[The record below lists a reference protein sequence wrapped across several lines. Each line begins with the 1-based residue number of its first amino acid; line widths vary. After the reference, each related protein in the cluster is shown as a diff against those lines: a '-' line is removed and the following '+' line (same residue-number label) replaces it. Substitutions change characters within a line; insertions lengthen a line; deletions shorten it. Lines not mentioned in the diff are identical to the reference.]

1 MTSLSLAEL
10 QNYLASLYR
19 GEARITHVEELGVE
33 RAKVSEPFLE
43 LKGFGYGKSYLIE
56 FQVRGEKRSVV
67 LQTMRQDSF
76 GHEYLSDR
84 AQNLILAHK
93 TYNRLEGHV
102 KSLDLGAVRE
112 DGTMASLG
120 SCGEFFILLE
130 KVEGKEYH
138 WDLDEVS
145 SRGNLRPLDLDR
157 CLALSDYLVKIHS
170 FRKNDM
176 PSLYTRRI
184 RDLLGHGECIMGLID
199 NYPPEERF
207 ISREE
212 LHRIEK
218 TCVDWR
224 WKLKDRVHRLCQ
236 VHGDFHPWNVLFRE
250 GVDFTV
256 LDRSRGEWG
265 EAGDDVSCMTV
276 NYIFYSL
283 QSHGKLAGPF
293 QKLFEAFMKNYLD
306 KTGDEE
312 LLEVVQPFYAW
323 RALVLASP
331 KWYPTLSFEVRRKL
345 INFLHNILSTDRLDW
360 KDVNQYLET

>member
-1 MTSLSLAEL
+1 
-10 QNYLASLYR
+10 
-19 GEARITHVEELGVE
+19 
-33 RAKVSEPFLE
+33 
-43 LKGFGYGKSYLIE
+43 
-56 FQVRGEKRSVV
+56 
-67 LQTMRQDSF
+67 
-76 GHEYLSDR
+76 
-84 AQNLILAHK
+84 
-93 TYNRLEGHV
+93 
-102 KSLDLGAVRE
+102 
-112 DGTMASLG
+112 
-120 SCGEFFILLE
+120 
-130 KVEGKEYH
+130 
-138 WDLDEVS
+138 
-145 SRGNLRPLDLDR
+145 
-157 CLALSDYLVKIHS
+157 
-170 FRKNDM
+170 
-176 PSLYTRRI
+176 
-184 RDLLGHGECIMGLID
+184 MGLID